1 MILIFYKNGN
11 WHLCSEKV
19 RYIQHGEE
27 ITQYVGSEGHDWW
40 VDFEQKWEH
49 TEILEFIPVESPTEE
64 QLNRLEEINELNIP
78 DGFGSMLSNYV
89 ENGTFPESFNH
100 PLRKL
105 QAYKENIQQGI
116 ELSEREIQ
124 EIIQGRQI
132 SDLEIQLLELQG
144 GM

>member
-1 MILIFYKNGN
+1 MVFYKNGR
-11 WHLCSEKV
+11 WHLCNEKV
-19 RYIQHGEE
+19 HYTQNGEE

-40 VDFEQKWEH
+40 VDFANKWEH
-49 TEILEFIPVESPTEE
+49 TGIIEFIPVEPTQE
-64 QLNRLEEINELNIP
+64 QLDRLEEINELNIP

-89 ENGTFPESFNH
+89 ENGLFPEGVSN
-100 PLRKL
+100 PLRNL

-132 SDLEIQLLELQG
+132 SDLEIQLLELQLG
-144 GM
+144 GI

>member
-1 MILIFYKNGN
+1 MVYFKNN
-11 WHLCSEKV
+11 QWHICKEKV
-19 RYIQHGEE
+19 KYIQHGKE
-27 ITQYVGSEGHDWW
+27 IEQYVGSEGHDWW

-49 TEILEFIPVESPTEE
+49 TEIIEFMPVEPTLE
-64 QLNRLEEINELNIP
+64 QLDRLEEINKLNIP
-78 DGFGSMLSNYV
+78 DGFGSMLSDYV
-89 ENGTFPESFNH
+89 GNGVFSKSLNH
-100 PLRKL
+100 PLRNL

>member
-49 TEILEFIPVESPTEE
+49 TEILEFIPVEPTQE
-64 QLNRLEEINELNIP
+64 QLQRLEEINELRIP
-78 DGFGSMLSNYV
+78 DGFGTICSDYV
-89 ENGTFPESFNH
+89 REGIFPEGVNH
-100 PLRKL
+100 PLKGL
-105 QAYKENIQQGI
+105 QLQKENNVTADYMIDLDFRLSSMELGI
-116 ELSEREIQ
+116 
-124 EIIQGRQI
+124 
-132 SDLEIQLLELQG
+132 
-144 GM
+144 

>member
-1 MILIFYKNGN
+1 MCE
-11 WHLCSEKV
+11 HKV
-19 RYIQHGEE
+19 KYIQHGEE

-40 VDFEQKWEH
+40 VDFEGKWEH
-49 TEILEFIPVESPTEE
+49 TEIIEFIPVEPTQE
-64 QLNRLEEINELNIP
+64 QLDRFEEINQLNIKE
-78 DGFGSMLSNYV
+78 GFGHECSQYV
-89 ENGTFPESFNH
+89 EFGIFPESFNH

-105 QAYKENIQQGI
+105 QVYKENIQQGI